1 MGDVEGGDGTAD
13 DLMDAFGFGSDDG
26 GDAPAEAA
34 DAPAEPPAGD
44 AKEMRGGL
52 HKFDP
57 DEVDVEGGD
66 ATADDLMDAFGFG
79 DEDEGGDAPA
89 EPPAAEPPAEAKEV
103 RGGLHKFDPDEVDVE
118 GGDGT
123 ADDLMDAFGFGSD
136 DGGDA
141 PAEAAD
147 APA

>member
-1 MGDVEGGDGTAD
+1 MG
-13 DLMDAFGFGSDDG
+13 DAFGFGSDDG

-79 DEDEGGDAPA
+79 DDDGVAA
-89 EPPAAEPPAEAKEV
+89 KKPAAAAT
-103 RGGLHKFDPDEVDVE
+103 G
-118 GGDGT
+118 
-123 ADDLMDAFGFGSD
+123 AA
-136 DGGDA
+136 
-141 PAEAAD
+141 AEAAVPVANGTD
-147 APA
+147 ADILSIQATSASTVKVALNLGQ

>member
-79 DEDEGGDAPA
+79 GDDGAAA
-89 EPPAAEPPAEAKEV
+89 EEPAAAAT
-103 RGGLHKFDPDEVDVE
+103 
-118 GGDGT
+118 GT
-123 ADDLMDAFGFGSD
+123 A
-136 DGGDA
+136 
-141 PAEAAD
+141 AEAAVPVANGTD
-147 APA
+147 ADILSIQATSASTVKVALHLGQ